1 MSVRRHAIIYVAFI
15 MIFTSNLAQA
25 ETTSQ
30 WGSWGQSPDK
40 FRQQMES
47 DTRQLGEQNSS
58 YGSGIA
64 GTDEKLLHELDKS
77 SLLDYQQ
84 STPQYNVSL
93 HVSGTESSDN
103 SFSLEATD
111 IITLTGV
118 VSTGLSEGTL
128 DLSKVTELPH
138 GIVDLLQ
145 SEGIS
150 LDRIESITIESI
162 TPEDLDI
169 NGTIELFQPEGIAF
183 DQLNDR
189 SIKSIPDD
197 VRINGTLELILPDGA
212 GLDRIDSST
221 LDNGLEAL
229 PAIRHEMTESISINP
244 AN

>member
-1 MSVRRHAIIYVAFI
+1 MSVRHNAIIYVVFI
-15 MIFTSNLAQA
+15 MMIFTSNLAQA

-40 FRQQMES
+40 FRQQIES

-84 STPQYNVSL
+84 STPQYNVSF
-93 HVSGTESSDN
+93 HVSGTESSDD
-103 SFSLEATD
+103 SFALEATD

-128 DLSKVTELPH
+128 DLSKVAELPH

-162 TPEDLDI
+162 TPEDLEI
-169 NGTIELFQPEGIAF
+169 NGTIELM
-183 DQLNDR
+183 
-189 SIKSIPDD
+189 
-197 VRINGTLELILPDGA
+197 LPDGV
-212 GLDRIDSST
+212 GLDRIDSTT
-221 LDNGLEAL
+221 LENGLEAL

-244 AN
+244 TD